1 MRARLQPIGTAER
14 LFPCTCPRWRES
26 LFPGSAPLTTGHA
39 YSPARVT
46 NPNPTNSTPTSNAS
60 VSRRPSRN
68 IYPRR
73 TRANHRPPYCPRAF
87 CAARLPERRTPDTPV
102 TTTPFALPPPPP
114 ASQPA
119 LRFARLALSAATGG
133 LPPPSV
139 SLLALHCAPTPDAR
153 RAGRLDARATVSI
166 GQFARH
172 HHSRLARRR

>member
-87 CAARLPERRTPDTPV
+87 CAARLPERQTPDTPV
-102 TTTPFALPPPPP
+102 TTTPFALPPPPASQP

-119 LRFARLALSAATGG
+119 STLRAWLCRPRQEAFHHPRCLCLPFTVRLPRMTAVSAE
-133 LPPPSV
+133 
-139 SLLALHCAPTPDAR
+139 
-153 RAGRLDARATVSI
+153 
-166 GQFARH
+166 
-172 HHSRLARRR
+172 

>member
-1 MRARLQPIGTAER
+1 VRARLQPIGTAER

-102 TTTPFALPPPPP
+102 TTTPFALPPPPASQP

-119 LRFARLALSAATGG
+119 LCALGFVGRDRRPSTTLGVSAS
-133 LPPPSV
+133 PS
-139 SLLALHCAPTPDAR
+139 LCAHP
-153 RAGRLDARATVSI
+153 G
-166 GQFARH
+166 
-172 HHSRLARRR
+172 

>member
-1 MRARLQPIGTAER
+1 MVICVHASRPLHDPPSKTSASGAIRARARDGENRSFPAAR
-14 LFPCTCPRWRES
+14 LSHRPRH
-26 LFPGSAPLTTGHA
+26 PA

-102 TTTPFALPPPPP
+102 TTTPFALPPPDSQP
-114 ASQPA
+114 SQPA
-119 LRFARLALSAATGG
+119 LCALGFVGRDRRPSTTLGVSAC
-133 LPPPSV
+133 P
-139 SLLALHCAPTPDAR
+139 
-153 RAGRLDARATVSI
+153 
-166 GQFARH
+166 
-172 HHSRLARRR
+172 